1 MVMRLSGLSS
11 GLDIDQ
17 WVTDIMKAQRVRVDQ
32 QYQKRQVLE
41 WQRDDYRS
49 INTKLLALRNASFDL
64 KLQGAFAAKTASSS
78 DDSVLTATAG
88 SDALPA
94 NYTVRVNELAA
105 GVTRFSSE
113 ALNSSKVETAD
124 GTRNVTLAE
133 QFVGISETITFTLA
147 GTVNGEPKEK
157 TFTFNTGT
165 ANIYQV
171 ARAIN
176 DADIGVKAAYDGS
189 LERFFLMT
197 SDTGSQAKLHVV
209 ADDDNFLTGNLSLDV
224 GGDKAESY
232 GTDAS
237 INLNDAGE
245 LTFSSNQFTVNGIN
259 FDLKSK
265 GTANVSVSNDVDA
278 VMDKIKAFVT
288 AYNGAVELMSDKLKE
303 ERHYDFPPLTDEQK
317 KELEEDDIKKWE
329 EKAKSGLLRGD
340 ALLFSVNQQ
349 LRSGTM
355 ARVEGLPQDLNN
367 LSAIGITTQDYMEG
381 GKLHIDEDK
390 LRAALTSDLEGVM
403 NLFTRSSEVE
413 SQRGIA
419 ARAYEAVNR
428 GMQSITVRAGYAD
441 AGYDQSFMG
450 EEIRRMDE
458 RINTM
463 EARLVR
469 TEERYYRQFT
479 AMEQALQHMNMQSM
493 WLTQQFA
500 SYSQ

>member
-1 MVMRLSGLSS
+1 MRLSGLSS

-64 KLQGAFAAKTASSS
+64 KLQGTFAAKTASSS

-88 SDALPA
+88 GGALPA
-94 NYTVRVNELAA
+94 NYTVQVNQLAA
-105 GVTRFSSE
+105 GVTKFSTQPLE
-113 ALNSSKVETAD
+113 SSKTDD
-124 GTRNVTLAE
+124 GTRTATLAE
-133 QFVGISETITFTLA
+133 QFTGIGETVSFTLA
-147 GTVNGEPKEK
+147 GTVNGEPEEK
-157 TFTFNTGT
+157 TFSFNTAT
-165 ANIYQV
+165 TNIYQV
-171 ARAIN
+171 VSDIN
-176 DADIGVKAAYDGS
+176 DANIGIKAAYDGN

-197 SDTGSQAKLHVV
+197 SDTGRQAKLRVV
-209 ADDDNFLTGNLSLDV
+209 ADVDNFLTDKLSLDV

-232 GTDAS
+232 GTDAR

-259 FDLKSK
+259 FNLKST
-265 GTANVSVSNDVDA
+265 GSAAVSVSNDVDA

-288 AYNGAVELMSDKLKE
+288 AYNDAVELMSGKLKE
-303 ERHYDFPPLTDEQK
+303 KRYYDFPPLTDEQK

-355 ARVEGLPQDLNN
+355 AWVEGLPQDLNN

-390 LRAALTSDLEGVM
+390 LRAALTNDLEGVM

-419 ARAYEAVNR
+419 ARAYEAVNQ
-428 GMQSITVRAGYAD
+428 GMKSITLRAGYGD
-441 AGYDQSFMG
+441 AAYDQSFLS
-450 EEIRRMDE
+450 EEIRRMNQ
-458 RINTM
+458 RIDTM

-479 AMEQALQHMNMQSM
+479 VMEQALQRMNMQSM
-493 WLTQQFA
+493 WLVQQFA
-500 SYSQ
+500 PYSQ

>member
-1 MVMRLSGLSS
+1 MTIISDWKSKFRRWWGQS
-11 GLDIDQ
+11 
-17 WVTDIMKAQRVRVDQ
+17 RV
-32 QYQKRQVLE
+32 L
-41 WQRDDYRS
+41 W
-49 INTKLLALRNASFDL
+49 N
-64 KLQGAFAAKTASSS
+64 
-78 DDSVLTATAG
+78 
-88 SDALPA
+88 
-94 NYTVRVNELAA
+94 
-105 GVTRFSSE
+105 
-113 ALNSSKVETAD
+113 
-124 GTRNVTLAE
+124 
-133 QFVGISETITFTLA
+133 
-147 GTVNGEPKEK
+147 
-157 TFTFNTGT
+157 
-165 ANIYQV
+165 
-171 ARAIN
+171 
-176 DADIGVKAAYDGS
+176 
-189 LERFFLMT
+189 
-197 SDTGSQAKLHVV
+197 
-209 ADDDNFLTGNLSLDV
+209 
-224 GGDKAESY
+224 
-232 GTDAS
+232 DAS

-367 LSAIGITTQDYMEG
+367 LSAIGITTQDYLEG
-381 GKLHIDEDK
+381 GKLHIDEEK